1 VRAPCRAIGAIL
13 TAAERSD
20 VDASRTAMDFLG
32 AFLLRFLV
40 DDGFRNFRQGRVCVL
55 FFLQRRVEKPY
66 GISKTQLIGPRF
78 QSPVAGY
85 FVMLDSLRAC
95 QKACIERR

>member
-1 VRAPCRAIGAIL
+1 MSGLVEDWIGVLSTFRAC
-13 TAAERSD
+13 
-20 VDASRTAMDFLG
+20 
-32 AFLLRFLV
+32 LLRFLI
-40 DDGFRNFRQGRVCVL
+40 DDAFRNLRQGRVGVL

-78 QSPVAGY
+78 QSPIARY
-85 FVMLDSLRAC
+85 FVMLDGLRAR